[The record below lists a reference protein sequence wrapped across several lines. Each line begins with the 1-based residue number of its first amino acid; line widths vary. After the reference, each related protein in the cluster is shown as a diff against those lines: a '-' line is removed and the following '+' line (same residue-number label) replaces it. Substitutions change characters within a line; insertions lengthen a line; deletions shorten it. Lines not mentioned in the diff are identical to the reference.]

1 MEKTYSK
8 SYNPVEE
15 AYKLMVS
22 FLYEGKEIDFGEVIG
37 YLGEALDE

>member
-1 MEKTYSK
+1 MEEK
-8 SYNPVEE
+8 YNPVEKS
-15 AYKLMVS
+15 YKVMVD

>member
-1 MEKTYSK
+1 MEEK
-8 SYNPVEE
+8 YNPVEE

>member
-1 MEKTYSK
+1 MEEK
-8 SYNPVEE
+8 YNPVEK
-15 AYKLMVS
+15 AHKLMVD